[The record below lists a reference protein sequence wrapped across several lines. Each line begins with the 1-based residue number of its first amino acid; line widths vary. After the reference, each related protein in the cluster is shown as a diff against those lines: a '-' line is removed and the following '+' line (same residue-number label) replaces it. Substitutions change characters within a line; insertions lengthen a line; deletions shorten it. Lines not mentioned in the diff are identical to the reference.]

1 MPTLGISWKA
11 ESTFINTL
19 EPFPLLLK
27 ARKSNTFNQWE
38 TINANSDSV
47 KYNLLGHSFW
57 KASNGK
63 KTVSV
68 NISRLPEKR

>member
-11 ESTFINTL
+11 ESTFTNTL
-19 EPFPLLLK
+19 EPFSLLLET
-27 ARKSNTFNQWE
+27 RKSNTFNQWE

-47 KYNLLGHSFW
+47 KYNLLCHSFW
-57 KASNGK
+57 TASNGK

-68 NISRLPEKR
+68 NINSLPQKK